1 MLKNSRLPLIFSMRA
16 KILVMGPSQME
27 NLGAHF
33 ATAVAGNDNERS
45 IKIGLLAQPG
55 TGKTTLLKGFQEA
68 LGYSFQ
74 HEDGYEIYRKGMRS
88 ALNEQGELLRHFDL
102 AANTNTAR
110 WKLGADFVDP
120 FDALCSP
127 RPAPGID
134 IVEHANILANDDYD
148 YIVRLH
154 RHGRNTRTVDF
165 YCSSERAAQP
175 EFQQFVT
182 DYAPIRARPHHYI
195 LDAFDRMY
203 YPPATL

>member
-16 KILVMGPSQME
+16 KILIIGPSQME
-27 NLGAHF
+27 NLGADF
-33 ATAVAGNDNERS
+33 AKAVACNDNERNV
-45 IKIGLLAQPG
+45 KIGLLAHPG
-55 TGKTTLLKGFQEA
+55 SGKTTLLKGFQEA
-68 LGYSFQ
+68 LGYSLT
-74 HEDGYEIYRKGMRS
+74 HEDKIEIYRKGMRS

-134 IVEHANILANDDYD
+134 LVEHANILSNNDFD

-165 YCSSERAAQP
+165 YCSSKRAAQP
-175 EFQQFVT
+175 EFQQFIT
-182 DYAPIRARPHHYI
+182 DYAPIRARAHHYV
-195 LDAFDRMY
+195 LDTLDRIY
-203 YPPATL
+203 YPPVTL